1 MKTKAHTCG
10 CGHGTCHTGNNRKTS
25 LRLWFSFAVLI
36 SGIACQSLNTAF
48 FRPSWVRLCWFF
60 VGWLSVAIPIMKEA
74 WETIRHKDFF
84 NEFTLMLLA
93 SLGAFYIGEYP
104 EAVAVMLFYAV

>member
-36 SGIACQSLNTAF
+36 SGIACQSLDTAF

-60 VGWLSVAIPIMKEA
+60 VGWLSVAIPIMNEELHDGILHGTGGERLFNDA
-74 WETIRHKDFF
+74 QGHILRFDF
-84 NEFTLMLLA
+84 
-93 SLGAFYIGEYP
+93 
-104 EAVAVMLFYAV
+104 

>member
-1 MKTKAHTCG
+1 MD
-10 CGHGTCHTGNNRKTS
+10 
-25 LRLWFSFAVLI
+25 
-36 SGIACQSLNTAF
+36 TAF

-60 VGWLSVAIPIMKEA
+60 VGWLPVAFPIMKEA

-84 NEFTLMLLA
+84 NEFTLMLSA

-104 EAVAVMLFYAV
+104 EALASLL

>member
-36 SGIACQSLNTAF
+36 SGIACQSLDTAF
-48 FRPSWVRLCWFF
+48 FPPFMGTVVLVLRGMVIRSDPHHERG
-60 VGWLSVAIPIMKEA
+60 VGNHSPQG
-74 WETIRHKDFF
+74 
-84 NEFTLMLLA
+84 LLQ
-93 SLGAFYIGEYP
+93 
-104 EAVAVMLFYAV
+104 

>member
-10 CGHGTCHTGNNRKTS
+10 CGHGICHTENNRKTN
-25 LRLWFSFAVLI
+25 LCLWFSFAVLI
-36 SGIACQSLNTAF
+36 SGITCQSMDTAF

-60 VGWLSVAIPIMKEA
+60 VGWLPVAFPIMKEA

-84 NEFTLMLLA
+84 NEFTLML
-93 SLGAFYIGEYP
+93 
-104 EAVAVMLFYAV
+104 